1 MGRYPSSKQ
10 WDQRQDSGLD
20 STASRTPLILWRW
33 PSGDPFAWSVL
44 FRLSGR
50 RFSCYLG
57 KLHLVLPFW
66 LGEVIV
72 INQKSDERGNP
83 STITQIILWPSI
95 TSRLPSVKPE
105 ASYLNHRFARR
116 NWQRQS
122 QRVPLLTCCVHWN
135 FFYPCSPFCQ
145 SLELIL
151 QYIHIHR
158 TQVRPPPCLPRS
170 WTARTAVKKRVELD
184 PEFVHSSWQSW
195 VSGKSKAVDRKQQA
209 ANGFNQYISPVARP
223 ITHLGPGTR
232 SGKARKA
239 KASKLEGVH
248 VQSCVYHDRLK
259 PSSCFERVTQDCTPC
274 ASSAFLH
281 AISSEKGLL
290 RPLETRIASLTPRD
304 MTFGAVVPQRLH

>member
-1 MGRYPSSKQ
+1 VGRYPSSKQ

-116 NWQRQS
+116 NRQRQS
-122 QRVPLLTCCVHWN
+122 QRVPRLFAKVLSSSSNISTSTGHK
-135 FFYPCSPFCQ
+135 S
-145 SLELIL
+145 
-151 QYIHIHR
+151 
-158 TQVRPPPCLPRS
+158 VRRRICP
-170 WTARTAVKKRVELD
+170 A
-184 PEFVHSSWQSW
+184 
-195 VSGKSKAVDRKQQA
+195 
-209 ANGFNQYISPVARP
+209 
-223 ITHLGPGTR
+223 LGRRGR
-232 SGKARKA
+232 
-239 KASKLEGVH
+239 
-248 VQSCVYHDRLK
+248 Q
-259 PSSCFERVTQDCTPC
+259 
-274 ASSAFLH
+274 
-281 AISSEKGLL
+281 
-290 RPLETRIASLTPRD
+290 
-304 MTFGAVVPQRLH
+304 